1 MKTTVLITGAI
12 TLITLL
18 NLKEN
23 KLKFSEKSQVNQT
36 IIDTVLTNSIK
47 RGAVLYEDFCMQCHM
62 AQGEGIKGTFPPLA
76 QADYLLKNRQAS
88 ISAVK
93 YGLNGK
99 IIVNGTPYNSIMP
112 GLGLYDDEVADVM
125 NFVFNSWGNTG
136 TRVTEEEV
144 KKISK

>member
-1 MKTTVLITGAI
+1 
-12 TLITLL
+12 
-18 NLKEN
+18 
-23 KLKFSEKSQVNQT
+23 
-36 IIDTVLTNSIK
+36 
-47 RGAVLYEDFCMQCHM
+47 M

-99 IIVNGTPYNSIMP
+99 IIVNGTPYSSIMP